1 MSERDFLLEIGT
13 EEIPARFIDPAV
25 EQLKELAAAVLQEN
39 RLRYRE
45 IKTFGTPRRLTLYVC
60 GLAEVQDPLVQEVRG
75 PAVKVAFNQAGEPTR
90 AALGFAK
97 SQGVEVKDLV
107 IKSVGPVEY
116 VFAVLRQEGR
126 PAMEVLPQICP
137 ALISGLHFPKPM
149 RWGNLEVRFA
159 RPIRWLL
166 ALYGSEVVEFTYAG
180 LRSGRVTYGHRFL
193 SRGPLE
199 VEHAAHYFEIMEK
212 GRVVVD
218 HRARREMI
226 WRQVQELAARIGG
239 RVERDEELLAEVANL
254 VEYPV
259 ALCGSF
265 EESFL
270 ELPGEVL
277 ITPMR
282 EHQRYFPVWD
292 AQGKLL
298 PRFIAVANGNEEHLD
313 TIRTGNE
320 RVLRARL
327 ADAVFFWKEDLA
339 VPLARRVEDLKKVV
353 WQENLG
359 SLYDKVERLVGL
371 SRYLAGVFHLAPQER
386 EKVSRAAYLCKAD
399 LVTTMVYE
407 FPELQGVMGREYA
420 LRGGEDPEVAW
431 AIFEH
436 YLPRFAGDAL
446 PATMAGRIL
455 SLAEKMDN
463 LVGCFAV
470 GIEPTGSQDPYGLR
484 RQALGFCHI
493 VLDGRLVF
501 SWRELAEQ
509 AYEQYRRQVKLDLPR
524 EALLSRLAEFFAQRL
539 RGIFTE
545 RGFSYDTVEAVLAV
559 GFDDMAGALER
570 LQALAAFREGEEFE
584 AVHTAFTRAHNL
596 SRRHGSTTV
605 DYAALVHPAEVDLYR
620 AIREVQGAVEEHLA
634 QRRFLEALKAVAR
647 LKEPVDSFFDAV
659 MVMVEDEKTRNNRL
673 GLLKAVATLVLNVAD
688 LSKLVISQAG

>member
-13 EEIPARFIDPAV
+13 EEIPARFLDPAV
-25 EQLKELAAAVLQEN
+25 EQLKELAAALLQEN
-39 RLRYRE
+39 RLLYRE
-45 IKTFGTPRRLTLYVC
+45 IKTFGTPRRLTLYVY
-60 GLAEVQDPLVQEVRG
+60 GLAEVQEPLVQEVKG

-116 VFAVLRQEGR
+116 VFAVKRQEGR
-126 PAMEVLPQICP
+126 PTLEVLPQICP

-149 RWGNLEVRFA
+149 RWGDLDVRFA

-166 ALYGSEVVEFTYAG
+166 ALYGHEVVEFTYAG
-180 LRSGRVTYGHRFL
+180 LKSGRITYGHRFL

-199 VEHAAHYFEIMEK
+199 VNHASQYFEVMEK
-212 GRVVVD
+212 GRVIVD
-218 HRARREMI
+218 PQTRRDLI
-226 WRQVQELAARIGG
+226 WRQVQELATCIGG

-265 EESFL
+265 DESFL
-270 ELPGEVL
+270 ELPEEVL

-292 AQGKLL
+292 EQGKLL
-298 PRFIAVANGNEEHLD
+298 PRFIAIANGNEEYLD
-313 TIRTGNE
+313 VIRAGNE

-339 VPLARRVEDLKKVV
+339 VPLAQRVDDLKKVV
-353 WQENLG
+353 WQESLG
-359 SLYDKVERLVGL
+359 SLYDKVERLMEL
-371 SRYLAGVFHLAPQER
+371 SRYLAGVLKLGPQEEER
-386 EKVSRAAYLCKAD
+386 VLRAAYLCKAD

-420 LRGGEDPEVAW
+420 LASGEDPVVAQ
-431 AIFEH
+431 AIYEH
-436 YLPRFAGDAL
+436 YLPRFAGDSL
-446 PATMAGRIL
+446 PATVTGRVL
-455 SLAEKMDN
+455 GLAEKMDT

-493 VLDGRLVF
+493 VLDGMLVF
-501 SWRELAEQ
+501 SLREFMEQ
-509 AYEQYRRQVKLDLPR
+509 AYEQYSRRVKLYVKK
-524 EALLSRLAEFFAQRL
+524 EQLLSSLTDFLAQRL
-539 RGIFTE
+539 RGIFIE
-545 RGFSYDTVEAVLAV
+545 RGFPYDTVDAVLAV
-559 GFDDMAGALER
+559 GFDDIAGAWQR
-570 LQALAAFREGEEFE
+570 VQALAAFREDKEFE
-584 AVHTAFTRAHNL
+584 DVYTAFTRAHNL

-605 DYAALVHPAEVDLYR
+605 DPAALVHPAEVALYSS
-620 AIREVQGAVEEHLA
+620 IKEVQQEVEKHLA
-634 QRRFLEALKAVAR
+634 SRRFREALLAVAR
-647 LKEPVDSFFDAV
+647 LKKPVDNFFDAV
-659 MVMVEDEKTRNNRL
+659 MVMVDDEKTRSNRL

-688 LSKLVISQAG
+688 LGKLVVPSTG